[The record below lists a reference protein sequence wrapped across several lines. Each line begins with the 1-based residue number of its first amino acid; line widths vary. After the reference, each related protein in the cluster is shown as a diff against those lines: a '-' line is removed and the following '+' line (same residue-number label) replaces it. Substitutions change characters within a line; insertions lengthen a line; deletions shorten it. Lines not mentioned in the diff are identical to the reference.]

1 MYIYF
6 LLYISEL
13 NNTGDLFVII
23 KRSQLSF
30 GMRTQTLSYSKLEN
44 LARLPIVDFNF
55 DECIGGRNNSLAY
68 PYYLKQLCHFSS
80 RTFATNPSFSINV
93 CVSLVCNESITQSDC
108 VIDSQ

>member
-30 GMRTQTLSYSKLEN
+30 GMRTQ
-44 LARLPIVDFNF
+44 
-55 DECIGGRNNSLAY
+55 IGRA
-68 PYYLKQLCHFSS
+68 H
-80 RTFATNPSFSINV
+80 V
-93 CVSLVCNESITQSDC
+93 
-108 VIDSQ
+108 